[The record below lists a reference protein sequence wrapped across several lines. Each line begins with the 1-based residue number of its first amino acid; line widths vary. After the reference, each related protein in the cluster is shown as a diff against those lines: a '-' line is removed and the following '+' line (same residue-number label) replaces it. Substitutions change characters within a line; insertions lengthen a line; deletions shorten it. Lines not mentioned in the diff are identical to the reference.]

1 MDTKQWIQVDLGSET
16 PVYGIELAGSSEAK
30 AYVTSFNILYSDDGK
45 IFSYVEEGGG
55 PKVFRG
61 SYDPTTPIEIKLAQP
76 IETRYIRIAPKTWQ
90 GSAIALKFDV
100 FTCFSATQQQLEEEE
115 TFFGGE
121 ALFLRPTPPRRMT
134 TTTTTEK
141 TTLTPNELMATL
153 TKLIISL
160 NNLEANVDPKML
172 APIKSTIDVTKDT
185 AKKVWEDFSET
196 DDLDPQNMEKL
207 LRLVNTLKSIS
218 PLQNVLTDPHQIDQ
232 IKTTVIEL
240 GAIENALGE
249 MARESTTSSEAT
261 TVGSIDIA
269 ALGAALTNV
278 HSALGKLD
286 TNFDPA
292 VVAPFKDKVGEA
304 GEAMETLK
312 ADYAKTGE
320 VNVDRLKD
328 LQKVIL
334 DLRDVSKI
342 QPSLTDPS
350 AVVQLKEMGDD
361 FSNIGFSL
369 GALLTPLLTT
379 PREDTTT
386 ATTTAA
392 TTSIDV
398 VALGTVLTKANTALV
413 KLDTSLDSSDLASY
427 SEDIEDAKKAM
438 DELKLDYANT
448 GKVNLD
454 KMKNLQDAMSEL
466 RDISELEPKLTNPI
480 AIAQIKETADEFT
493 DISFSLG
500 NLFPPT
506 TSTTTERA
514 SGPSVDVAALA
525 AVLGNV
531 NTALEKLDT
540 NVGPSDLAP
549 YSEGIKEAKNTV
561 DKLKKFYSH

>member
-1 MDTKQWIQVDLGSET
+1 MSLINSYAAHIASTHLLCVPDGWISKWIDTNQWIQVDLGSET
-16 PVYGIELAGSSEAK
+16 PVYGIELSGSSEAK

-45 IFSYVEEGGG
+45 IFSYVRDGGE

-100 FTCFSATQQQLEEEE
+100 FTCFSATQQQAEDPLEEE

-172 APIKSTIDVTKDT
+172 APIKPTIDVTKDT
-185 AKKVWEDFSET
+185 AKKVWEDFSKT
-196 DDLDPQNMEKL
+196 DDLDPQSMEKL
-207 LRLVNTLKSIS
+207 LGLVNILKSIS
-218 PLQNVLTDPHQIDQ
+218 PLQNVLTDPRQIDQ

-240 GAIENALGE
+240 GAVENALGE
-249 MARESTTSSEAT
+249 MVSESTTSSEAT
-261 TVGSIDIA
+261 TVASIDIA

-286 TNFDPA
+286 SNFDPA
-292 VVAPFKDKVGEA
+292 VLAPFKDNVGEA
-304 GEAMETLK
+304 EEAMETLK
-312 ADYAKTGE
+312 ADYSKTGE
-320 VNVDRLKD
+320 VNVDKLKD
-328 LQKVIL
+328 LQKAML

-342 QPSLTDPS
+342 KPSLTDPS

-361 FSNIGFSL
+361 FSDIGFSL
-369 GALLTPLLTT
+369 GALLTPLVTT

-386 ATTTAA
+386 TTT
-392 TTSIDV
+392 TTTITSIDV
-398 VALGTVLTKANTALV
+398 VALGTVLTKASTALD
-413 KLDTSLDSSDLASY
+413 KLDTSLDPSDLASY

-454 KMKNLQDAMSEL
+454 KIKDLQDAVLEL
-466 RDISELEPKLTNPI
+466 RDISELEPTLTNPI

-500 NLFPPT
+500 NLLSPT
-506 TSTTTERA
+506 SSTTTERA

-531 NTALEKLDT
+531 NTAL
-540 NVGPSDLAP
+540 
-549 YSEGIKEAKNTV
+549 
-561 DKLKKFYSH
+561 